1 MANEAGWFPDPTNG
15 NQWRWWDGRQWTDRV
30 APAVA
35 SEAPKRDV
43 GRSWFGVPVWGW
55 VLIAAAVVTLT
66 IVVPWLI
73 ALGALSVLVTGIVA
87 IAAGTPTWL
96 RLRTR
101 TLALAVTGGA
111 AALVLVAGT
120 VAAVTS
126 TGRAV
131 EVSTVGA
138 ASSAS
143 PMPERAASPSPS
155 PTRTP
160 VTTTREETATEAI
173 PFERTTG
180 EDPALT
186 RGQTQVSVA
195 GADGELT
202 RTFRVTLVDG
212 VEVKREQIAETVTRA
227 PVNEVTVVGT
237 YDPPVAAPEPVAPAP
252 APAPAQGDCDP
263 NYADG
268 CVPIASDVDCAGGSG
283 NGPAYFSGTARVVG
297 SDIYDLDRDG
307 DGIACD
313 S

>member
-1 MANEAGWFPDPTNG
+1 MANEAGWFPDPKNG

-30 APAVA
+30 APTGSPA
-35 SEAPKRDV
+35 APKRDAS
-43 GRSWFGVPVWGW
+43 RSWLGVPVWGW
-55 VLIAAAVVTLT
+55 VLVAAALVTLT
-66 IVVPWLI
+66 VVVPWLV

-101 TLALAVTGGA
+101 RMAVAVAGGA
-111 AALVLVAGT
+111 AVLVLVTGT
-120 VAAVTS
+120 VAAATS
-126 TGRAV
+126 VGRSV

-143 PMPERAASPSPS
+143 PTPEHTTTRAPS
-155 PTRTP
+155 PTPTP
-160 VTTTREETATEAI
+160 VTTTRDESVTEAI

-180 EDPALT
+180 EDPSLT
-186 RGQTQVSVA
+186 RGETRVSVA

-227 PVNEVTVVGT
+227 PVTEVTVVGT
-237 YDPPVAAPEPVAPAP
+237 YDPPAAAPAP
-252 APAPAQGDCDP
+252 AAPAPAQGGCDP

>member
-1 MANEAGWFPDPTNG
+1 MANEAGWFPDPSNG

-30 APAVA
+30 SPGAAPA
-35 SEAPKRDV
+35 APPRDAN
-43 GRSWFGVPVWGW
+43 RSWLGVPVWGW
-55 VLIAAAVVTLT
+55 VLVAAALATLT
-66 IVVPWLI
+66 IFVPWLV
-73 ALGALSVLVTGIVA
+73 ALGALTILVTGIVA

-101 TLALAVTGGA
+101 SLAIAVTGA
-111 AALVLVAGT
+111 AGVVVLVTGT
-120 VAAVTS
+120 VAAATS
-126 TGRAV
+126 AGRIV

-143 PMPERAASPSPS
+143 PMPERTPFGSPS

-160 VTTTREETATEAI
+160 VTTVRDDVVTEAI

-180 EDPALT
+180 EDPSLT
-186 RGQTQVSVA
+186 RGQTRVSVA

-212 VEVKREQIAETVTRA
+212 VEIKREQIAEAVTRA
-227 PVNEVTVVGT
+227 PVSEVTVVGT
-237 YDPPVAAPEPVAPAP
+237 YDPPAAAPAV
-252 APAPAQGDCDP
+252 PAQRGCDP

>member
-1 MANEAGWFPDPTNG
+1 MANEAGWFPDPSDG

-30 APAVA
+30 APAA
-35 SEAPKRDV
+35 APPPAGRDTESS
-43 GRSWFGVPVWGW
+43 RLGVPLWGW
-55 VLIAAAVVTLT
+55 ALIVAALVTLT
-66 IVVPWLI
+66 IFVPWLV
-73 ALGALSVLVTGIVA
+73 ALSAMCILVTGIVA
-87 IAAGTPTWL
+87 VAAGTPTWL

-101 TLALAVTGGA
+101 SLALAVTGGA
-111 AALVLVAGT
+111 AALLLVTGT
-120 VAAVTS
+120 VAAATTASRV
-126 TGRAV
+126 V

-138 ASSAS
+138 VASGS
-143 PMPERAASPSPS
+143 PTPERSSVSSPS

-160 VTTTREETATEAI
+160 VTTTRDEAVTEAI

-180 EDPALT
+180 EDGSLT
-186 RGQTQVSVA
+186 RGQTRIAVA
-195 GADGELT
+195 GVDGELT

-212 VEVKREQIAETVTRA
+212 VEVKREQVSETVTRA
-227 PVNEVTVVGT
+227 PVSEVTVVGT
-237 YDPPVAAPEPVAPAP
+237 YDPPAPAP
-252 APAPAQGDCDP
+252 APAAPAAPAQGGCDP
-263 NYADG
+263 NYTDG

>member
-30 APAVA
+30 APAA
-35 SEAPKRDV
+35 SPAAPKRDAS
-43 GRSWFGVPVWGW
+43 RSWLGMPVWGW
-55 VLIAAAVVTLT
+55 VLIAAALVTLT
-66 IVVPWLI
+66 VVVPWLV
-73 ALGALSVLVTGIVA
+73 ALGALSILVTGIVA
-87 IAAGTPTWL
+87 VSAGTPTWL

-101 TLALAVTGGA
+101 SMAVAVTGGA
-111 AALVLVAGT
+111 AVLVLVTGT
-120 VAAVTS
+120 VAAATS
-126 TGRAV
+126 VGRSA
-131 EVSTVGA
+131 EISTVGA

-143 PMPERAASPSPS
+143 PTPEHTTTRAPS
-155 PTRTP
+155 PTPTP
-160 VTTTREETATEAI
+160 VTTTREETVTEAI

-180 EDPALT
+180 EDPSLT
-186 RGQTQVSVA
+186 RGETRVSVA
-195 GADGELT
+195 GAAGELT

-227 PVNEVTVVGT
+227 PVTELTVVGT
-237 YDPPVAAPEPVAPAP
+237 YDPPAAAPAP
-252 APAPAQGDCDP
+252 AAPAPAQGDCDP